1 LAATNLHHIGHQ
13 VVAMMDR
20 LGASPLTRNYHLFY
34 VCIANSSPEIRRAV
48 RNLGRRPSQ
57 RELDQ
62 VIEKFCPEAVDS
74 SAIQRHENAVLR
86 AIDQAA
92 DRLRSEQSQLVN
104 FNNAIA
110 RVSSVVAKS
119 AANDRLTADLV
130 LKVAGAIG
138 QAGQQRQVSG
148 QRTLYQV
155 ENNRNEIK
163 ALRTALVE
171 ARRLANTDA
180 LTGVANRRRFDDV
193 LANAVSSEKKFALL
207 LADIDHF
214 KQVNDTLGHLAGD
227 DVLRAIGKVL
237 RSRVGAGT
245 FAARTG
251 GEEFALLIFDA
262 TAEDAMAA
270 GERFRKAVASMT
282 LDLGSGPLSVTVSL
296 GVALFADGDSV
307 ADVYGNADA
316 ALYHSKVKGRN
327 RVSLH
332 NAAAGDGSALRY
344 RIYAK

>member
-1 LAATNLHHIGHQ
+1 
-13 VVAMMDR
+13 MMDR

-34 VCIANSSPEIRRAV
+34 ACIANSSPEIRRAV
-48 RNLGRRPSQ
+48 RNLGRQPSQ
-57 RELDQ
+57 RALDQ

-74 SAIQRHENAVLR
+74 PALQRHENAALR
-86 AIDQAA
+86 AIDEAA
-92 DRLRSEQSQLVN
+92 HRLRSEQSQLVN

-119 AANDRLTADLV
+119 AAADKLTADLI

-155 ENNRNEIK
+155 DHNRNEIK
-163 ALRTALVE
+163 ALRNALVE

-180 LTGVANRRRFDDV
+180 LTGLANRRRFDDV
-193 LANAVSSEKKFALL
+193 LANAVSGEKKFALL

-214 KQVNDTLGHLAGD
+214 KQVNDSMGHSAGD
-227 DVLRAIGKVL
+227 DVLRAIGKTL
-237 RSRVGAGT
+237 RSQVRPGT

-262 TAEDAMAA
+262 DVDQAMAA
-270 GERFRKAVASMT
+270 GERLRKAVASMK
-282 LDLGSGPLSVTVSL
+282 LELESGPISVTVSL
-296 GVALFADGDSV
+296 GVAPFADGNTV
-307 ADVYGNADA
+307 ADVYANADA

-332 NAAAGDGSALRY
+332 NGDAGDSSALRY